1 MTSAL
6 IRPRR
11 ETSKPFLAAQS
22 RIAFS
27 CSADRPDPD
36 ILIAV
41 EVFARDLPAE
51 ETFSATFIYGA
62 NTASILSAFA
72 GRKSIR

>member
-6 IRPRR
+6 ILPRT
-11 ETSKPFLAAQS
+11 ETTKPFFPAQS

-41 EVFARDLPAE
+41 EVFARALPAE
-51 ETFSATFIYGA
+51 ETFSATLIYGA
-62 NTASILSAFA
+62 NTASILSAFV